1 MNQTHLRA
9 QNASAFTLA
18 EMTVVMAVF
27 SILGIV
33 FFNVLQTGLVLFSK
47 NVAVNTAHQEA
58 RDGINRLTR
67 DIHAAV
73 SIPQLRDLNFNVV
86 PSEPAVSSSPT
97 PVRAAGVSFQN
108 IASGPNYIWK
118 DPGNPALIMVKDNPK
133 PIPGQHLLIP
143 FWGSLF
149 ETGITKVTASG
160 AANHSNVFLTN
171 GVDTAINPRV
181 LGGAYA
187 VTYYTDRVLY
197 LVQGGTWSKDKDD
210 LSLYTTISGK
220 NLPESPTDIKL
231 AGADT
236 PPGKRIVYRE
246 GRLHMYKQRY
256 NGSSFFWEDS
266 AVVARNL
273 TSPFPFY
280 VPLNA
285 GGSANT
291 KYVGVQLSAS
301 DPKSSN
307 RGYQATQ
314 ALLDTEIDYRASI
327 TFRQ

>member
-1 MNQTHLRA
+1 MNKKNLHA
-9 QNASAFTLA
+9 QHASAFTLA
-18 EMTVVMAVF
+18 ETTVVMAVF
-27 SILGIV
+27 SILGLV
-33 FFNVLQTGLVLFSK
+33 FFNVLQSGLVLFSK

-58 RDGINRLTR
+58 RDGVNRLTR

-73 SIPQLRDLNFNVV
+73 SVPQLRNLNFNVV
-86 PSEPAVSSSPT
+86 PSEPAAAPSPT

-149 ETGITKVTASG
+149 EADITKVSAGGS
-160 AANHSNVFLTN
+160 ANHSNVFLSNGADTN
-171 GVDTAINPRV
+171 INPRL

-187 VTYYTDRVLY
+187 ITYYTDRVLY
-197 LVQGGTWSKDKDD
+197 LVRGGSWHKDK
-210 LSLYTTISGK
+210 SGAYTTISGK
-220 NLPESPTDIKL
+220 GEPQSPTDIKL
-231 AGADT
+231 AEPGT
-236 PPGKRIVYRE
+236 PPGKLFRFE
-246 GRLHMYKQRY
+246 GGQLHLYKQRY
-256 NGSSFFWEDS
+256 NGSSFFWQDT

-307 RGYQATQ
+307 RGYQATH